1 MSNQL
6 FTQYDFLFAG
16 SNEGGFVENYAYDL
30 GEGNEHGGKI
40 FINVDIQ
47 QNKVDADKV
56 AEVIFDSMRRGFFTN
71 LEIDAYERFEEA
83 LKEVNRAL
91 NAFRQDRDDDF
102 LGKMN
107 VIIAAVVGDQL
118 LLTQVGEAEAYL
130 IRKRFATVISDDLD
144 ESSDKEVF
152 TNIASGDMEAGDFVL
167 MASTRLLRYIS
178 KTDLAKAVHGNLL
191 KSVENV
197 KDFLKGEVL
206 NKIGMVMVQVVK
218 LDGEE
223 SFEKDV
229 LAVHQREEGFLVL
242 DKGEEREKAVKS
254 AASSET
260 GLGKAGVTFNT
271 LKKQAGKLGMSLKN
285 KIVDFTDR
293 GEEGARPTREV
304 SGRGWAFSN
313 WGKDKILM
321 AIIVLLVIL
330 GFGIWALRASA
341 EEKAR
346 IEALNGTL
354 VQIREEINSAI
365 TTGEFDKDRAGE
377 MLISAETKAIEVYN
391 SGLHKAKST
400 ELLNLIL
407 ETRDSLDG
415 VTHVKPD
422 LIADLSSKRA
432 NVSALGLVKLDDRM
446 FAYEYNA
453 LYPILADQVGDPL
466 TIDDNEKVVSAV
478 NYDDKDSILFL
489 TESGKIIE
497 YLDDRMSFLSGSEGV
512 FKKGVDLNAFS
523 NRIFILDPE
532 GNQVWRYTRRR
543 DTFDAP
549 QAYAVG
555 ADLKNAVDMAIDG
568 SIYILGDDAYITKLF
583 QGNKEDFPVSK
594 QPVKPITSPTKI
606 YTDVDM
612 AQIYVLEPNESRV
625 LVYLKDSRSGG
636 AVYTAQ
642 YIFDEITDL
651 KDIYV
656 DKNTNTLYLLTSKA
670 VYRTAL

>member
-6 FTQYDFLFAG
+6 LTQYDFLFAG

-40 FINVDIQ
+40 FINIDIQ

-71 LEIDAYERFEEA
+71 LDNDPYERFEEA

-91 NAFRQDRDDDF
+91 NAFRQDRDDEF
-102 LGKMN
+102 LGKLN
-107 VIIAAVVGDQL
+107 VIIAAMVGDQL
-118 LLTQVGEAEAYL
+118 FLTQVGEAEAYL

-152 TNIASGDMEAGDFVL
+152 TNIASGDLESGDFVL

-178 KTDLAKAVHGNLL
+178 KTDLAKTVQGNVI
-191 KSVENV
+191 KSSEKV

-206 NKIGMVMVQVVK
+206 NKIGMVLVQVINFDADEPV
-218 LDGEE
+218 
-223 SFEKDV
+223 EKEI
-229 LAVHQREEGFLVL
+229 AVHKREEGFLVL
-242 DKGEEREKAVKS
+242 DKDEEVEKVVRG
-254 AASSET
+254 AANSES
-260 GLGKAGVTFNT
+260 GLGKAGATLNL
-271 LKKQAGKLGMSLKN
+271 LKKKAGKLGSTLKN
-285 KIVDFTDR
+285 KVAELTDKNFDS
-293 GEEGARPTREV
+293 ERPGRAT

-313 WGKDKILM
+313 WGKDKILI
-321 AIIVLLVIL
+321 AIIVLLVVL
-330 GFGIWALRASA
+330 GLGIWAMRASA

-365 TTGEFDKDRAGE
+365 TTGQFDKDRAGE
-377 MLISAETKAIEVYN
+377 MLASAEAKAIEVYN

-407 ETRDSLDG
+407 ETRDKLDG
-415 VTHVKPD
+415 VTHVKPEM
-422 LIADLSSKRA
+422 IADLSSKRS

-497 YLDDRMSFLSGSEGV
+497 YLNDRMSFLTGSEGA
-512 FKKGVDLNAFS
+512 FKKGVSLSAFS

-543 DTFDAP
+543 DAFDAP

-568 SIYILGDDAYITKLF
+568 SIYILGDDSYITKLF
-583 QGNKEDFPVSK
+583 QGNKEDFPISK

-612 AQIYVLEPNESRV
+612 SQIYVLEPNESRV

>member
-40 FINVDIQ
+40 FINIDIQ

-71 LEIDAYERFEEA
+71 LDSDPYERFEEA

-91 NAFRQDRDDDF
+91 NAFRQDRDDEF
-102 LGKMN
+102 LGKLN
-107 VIIAAVVGDQL
+107 VIIAAMVGDQL
-118 LLTQVGEAEAYL
+118 FLTQVGEAEAYL

-152 TNIASGDMEAGDFVL
+152 TNIASGDLEPGDFVL

-178 KTDLAKAVHGNLL
+178 KTDLAKTVHGNVI
-191 KSVENV
+191 KSSENV

-206 NKIGMVMVQVVK
+206 NKIGMILVQVVK
-218 LDGEE
+218 FDDDEPA
-223 SFEKDV
+223 EKEI
-229 LAVHQREEGFLVL
+229 AVHKREEGFLVL
-242 DKGEEREKAVKS
+242 DKGEEVEKVVRG
-254 AASSET
+254 AASSES
-260 GLGKAGVTFNT
+260 GLGKAGAALNVLKKKAGNLGNT
-271 LKKQAGKLGMSLKN
+271 LKNKVAELTDKN
-285 KIVDFTDR
+285 F
-293 GEEGARPTREV
+293 ENERPGRTA

-313 WGKDKILM
+313 WGKDKILI

-330 GFGIWALRASA
+330 GLGIWAMRASA

-365 TTGEFDKDRAGE
+365 TTGQFDKDRAGQ
-377 MLISAETKAIEVYN
+377 MLASAETKAIEVYN

-407 ETRDSLDG
+407 ETRDKLDG

-422 LIADLSSKRA
+422 LIADLSSKRS

-497 YLDDRMSFLSGSEGV
+497 YLNDRMSFLSGSEGA
-512 FKKGVDLNAFS
+512 FKKGVSLSAFS

-568 SIYILGDDAYITKLF
+568 SIYILGDDSYITKLF
-583 QGNKEDFPVSK
+583 QGNKEDFPISK

-612 AQIYVLEPNESRV
+612 SQIYVLEPNESRV